1 MFKLKLKKSEVDDLD
16 DVKVIEESTSGYNR
30 VQTIFDKN
38 GERKVFFY
46 KWTEYLKK
54 IFKQLIGVSEY
65 HHFIFTQENP
75 GIVLVKKQIDSEL
88 KIIDI
93 SKDLNA
99 EPELEQKFPAGL
111 TAERR
116 NYLSGEISKLA
127 NLFKILLKKNFI
139 LIFNF

>member
-16 DVKVIEESTSGYNR
+16 DLVKVIEESTSGYNR

-116 NYLSGEISKLA
+116 NYLSGEISKFVQ
-127 NLFKILLKKNFI
+127 NPIKKEFYLNF
-139 LIFNF
+139 